1 MIFLSPGNVEE
12 TETVQQ
18 IENAIGK
25 TFLHIQNFSLNFF
38 VHIFEQPPP
47 GSGAR
52 RGDHHVQGQ
61 RAGID
66 SALCERIQ
74 DFDIFVNHLPCKSFV
89 KFVNFWTKKIRM
101 IVLISLIISKCE
113 QRNLEFVNFIFSGKK
128 KIPKMIDVSNCCQAS
143 VQSERHV

>member
-18 IENAIGK
+18 IENATGK
-25 TFLHIQNFSLNFF
+25 TYLKLQLGFLF
-38 VHIFEQPPP
+38 HIFEQPPP

-52 RGDHHVQGQ
+52 RGDPHVQGQ

-66 SALCERIQ
+66 SALCERTQ
-74 DFDIFVNHLPCKSFV
+74 DFDIFIFHLQSWPCKSFV
-89 KFVNFWTKKIRM
+89 KFVNLTKKRKSGM
-101 IVLISLIISKCE
+101 FVLISVIICKCE

-128 KIPKMIDVSNCCQAS
+128 KNPKMIDVSILC
-143 VQSERHV
+143 